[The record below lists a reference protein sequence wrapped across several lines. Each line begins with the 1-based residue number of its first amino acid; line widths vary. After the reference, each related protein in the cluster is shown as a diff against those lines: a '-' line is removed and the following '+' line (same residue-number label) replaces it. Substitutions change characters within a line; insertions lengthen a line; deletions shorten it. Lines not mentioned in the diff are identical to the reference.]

1 MIEELISRVLCCHNQ
16 TAIAHW
22 QSKSFSEHAALGEFY
37 ESVIGILDRIVESHQ
52 GVSGL
57 IGKVGY
63 HEYDSSNILEYLK
76 DELVWI
82 VENQKKLSE
91 GISSISNIID
101 ELVALFLK
109 TIYKLE
115 NLK

>member
-1 MIEELISRVLCCHNQ
+1 MIEEFISRILCCHNQ

-22 QSKSFSEHAALGEFY
+22 KSKSFSEHEALGDFY
-37 ESVIGILDRIVESHQ
+37 GSIIGILDRIVETHQ

-57 IGKVGY
+57 VSEIEY
-63 HEYDSSNILEYLK
+63 HEYDSKNILEYLK
-76 DELVWI
+76 EELVWI
-82 VENQKKLSE
+82 VENQKKLSD

-101 ELVALFLK
+101 EMVALFLK